1 MEIELGI
8 STFGETTVIEGQ
20 KEAISHDQ
28 RIRDMI
34 EEVQLAD
41 KLGVDVYAIGEHH
54 RKDFAVSAPEI
65 VLAAAA
71 SSTKNIKLSS
81 AVTVISSIDP
91 IRVYQQ
97 YATIDA
103 ISNGRAEIMTGRGS
117 FTESFPL
124 FGYKLEN
131 YSELFNE
138 KSKMLDAI
146 NENEILDW
154 EGKFTQTVK
163 NTGIYPRVANNKKL
177 PIWVATGGTP
187 ESTYKIAKQG
197 HFINYAIIWG
207 NWKKWAA
214 LIEKYRTTAKEA
226 GHKLEDIKVGTHSWG
241 FIAETD
247 KEAQDK
253 YFYPTKLLVDQ
264 LATERPKWRPL
275 THEGYL
281 HGLGEKRPFFVGSP
295 ETVAKKIIDFIEDL
309 KIDRFLLHLPI
320 GSLKHEDVM
329 KAIELYGTKVIPIVK
344 NHFKNK

>member
-8 STFGETTVIEGQ
+8 SSFGETTLIEGEN
-20 KEAISHDQ
+20 KPLEHHK
-28 RIRDMI
+28 RIQNMM

-71 SSTKNIKLSS
+71 ATTKNIKLSS

-97 YATIDA
+97 FSTIDA
-103 ISNGRAEIMTGRGS
+103 ISNGRAEIMVGRGS

-131 YSELFNE
+131 YAKLFDE
-138 KSKMLDAI
+138 KLEMFKKI
-146 NENEILDW
+146 NDNEILNW
-154 EGKFTQTVK
+154 QGKFTHSVT

-177 PIWVATGGTP
+177 PIWIATGGTE

-207 NWKKWAA
+207 NWNKWSDLISTYKKVA
-214 LIEKYRTTAKEA
+214 LES
-226 GHKLEDIKVGTHSWG
+226 GHKKENIKVATHSWG

-253 YFYPTKLLVDQ
+253 YFIPTKILVDQ
-264 LATERPKWRPL
+264 LATEREKWRPL
-275 THEGYL
+275 TYEGYL
-281 HGLGEKRPFFVGSP
+281 NGLGDKKPFFVGSP
-295 ETVAKKIIDFIEDL
+295 KTVAKKIIDFIEDL
-309 KIDRFLLHLPI
+309 QIDRFLLHLPI
-320 GSLKHEDVM
+320 GSLKHQDIL
-329 KAIELYGTKVIPIVK
+329 KAIRLYATEVIPVVK
-344 NHFKNK
+344 NYFKNK